1 VGRLFLAEK
10 SVMALPTS
18 MRAICRI
25 DCSRRRG
32 LTNVHQDGAFKQRRK
47 AKARSEGAPMTRY
60 NRIQGV
66 ILTAVLTIGAGL
78 LTGPDSFAQQAPEK
92 IRIGYAVSL
101 TGPFAGPASMLPVA
115 NYRLWAKQVN
125 AKGGILIKASN
136 RRIPIEVIEYDDT
149 SNPETAI
156 RLSERLMVDEK
167 VDFVLPPWGTA
178 MNLAVAPVYK
188 KHGYPQLGST
198 ITVNGSEALV
208 KRFDT
213 LFLFGTDSPDFA
225 TGLVEILSKLKSE
238 GKINNKVAVLSVADQ
253 FGADLNAAAATAF
266 KKGGFETLVNKSYP
280 MASRDLSAEIKQAQ
294 ESGAD
299 TFAGFSYPGDTFMI
313 AGQAQTIGYSPKVF
327 YTAVG
332 TAFPGYVG
340 RFGAKANGVLGA
352 GGWDRTAPGAEDYF
366 KAFKEFTGNEPDR
379 WGSPATY
386 ASVQALEQ
394 AVEAAGASRPKVI
407 DALRSQT
414 FQTVIGTFQFTAQV
428 RRLQPLVSQWQNGE
442 FVTVE
447 PANLPGAKPIIFPK
461 PQW

>member
-1 VGRLFLAEK
+1 MISLIRIR
-10 SVMALPTS
+10 SV
-18 MRAICRI
+18 
-25 DCSRRRG
+25 
-32 LTNVHQDGAFKQRRK
+32 V
-47 AKARSEGAPMTRY
+47 
-60 NRIQGV
+60 
-66 ILTAVLTIGAGL
+66 LTAVLAASASAL
-78 LTGPDSFAQQAPEK
+78 AAQVSFAQQVPDK

-125 AKGGILIKASN
+125 AKGGILIKSAN
-136 RRIPIEVIEYDDT
+136 KRVPIEIIEYDDS
-149 SNPETAI
+149 SNPENAI

-188 KHGYPQLGST
+188 KHGYPQMGST

-213 LFLFGTDSPDFA
+213 LFLFGADSPEFA
-225 TGLVEILSKLKSE
+225 TGLVEVLTKLKNE

-253 FGADLNAAAATAF
+253 FGADLNAAAAVAF

-280 MASRDLSAEIKQAQ
+280 AASRDLSSEIKQAM

-313 AGQAQTIGYSPKVF
+313 AGQAHTLGYNPKVF

-340 RFGAKANGVLGA
+340 RFGTKAEGVLGA
-352 GGWDRTAPGAEDYF
+352 GGWNRATPGAEDYF
-366 KAFKEFTGNEPDR
+366 KAFKELTGNEPDR
-379 WGSPATY
+379 WGSPATF
-386 ASVQALEQ
+386 ASVQTLEQ
-394 AVEAAGASRPKVI
+394 AIEAAGTNRPKVI
-407 DALRSQT
+407 EALRTQT
-414 FQTVIGTFQFTAQV
+414 FQTVLGPLQLKGQV
-428 RRLQPLVSQWQNGE
+428 RLEQPLVSQWQNGE
-442 FVTVE
+442 FVTIQ
-447 PANLPGAKPIIFPK
+447 PANLPGAKSIVFPK